1 MKFVISITFSFS
13 EYDES
18 LYDHHNIQC
27 NECVNE
33 ICNLHNIIF
42 AFSFSKYDDMPPVSG
57 IDPNE
62 N

>member
-1 MKFVISITFSFS
+1 MMKVYMIITISSAMNVLMKLVIYITLS
-13 EYDES
+13 
-18 LYDHHNIQC
+18 
-27 NECVNE
+27 
-33 ICNLHNIIF
+33 F